1 MEKKEN
7 YLICTRIG
15 DTFPKNKE
23 IIMHFVSESAL
34 NKYPKNSDKQEFYI
48 NNSEW
53 VDKNITTTYI
63 RFDYDYN
70 NCDVLKKW
78 KK

>member
-1 MEKKEN
+1 LIDDFSLINDAALNEKKQQ
-7 YLICTRIG
+7 
-15 DTFPKNKE
+15 E
-23 IIMHFVSESAL
+23 IA
-34 NKYPKNSDKQEFYI
+34 
-48 NNSEW
+48 EW
-53 VDKNITTTYI
+53 VDKNITSTYI